1 MSLQGVFMFEDD
13 LMLTSTRTPLSVAES
28 VVAALES
35 LPDTA
40 DVLYLEYCHEDCEAL
55 RFRAGSPL
63 LARAATPGCT
73 GAQFYTAKGARKV
86 SRIYVYTYIHT
97 HTQTDIHT
105 NIYIYVHLI

>member
-1 MSLQGVFMFEDD
+1 MFEDD
-13 LMLTSTRTPLSVAES
+13 LMLTSTRAPLSVAES

-55 RFRAGSPL
+55 RFCAGSPL

-86 SRIYVYTYIHT
+86 SLIYVYTYIHL
-97 HTQTDIHT
+97 HTYVYTYIH
-105 NIYIYVHLI
+105 IYVHII

>member
-1 MSLQGVFMFEDD
+1 MFEDD
-13 LMLTSTRTPLSVAES
+13 LMLTSTCTPLSVAES

-86 SRIYVYTYIHT
+86 SLVYVYTYIHIYT
-97 HTQTDIHT
+97 HTDVQTYIHAY
-105 NIYIYVHLI
+105 IYIYGHIM